1 MKRNVIA
8 LGVASAIAVLAGN
21 AFAGVVGNTVVG
33 TDTAVNPAGVGH
45 KLVFPYFTTQSDNA
59 TLINIVNTDTVRGKA
74 IKVRFRGA
82 GNSDDLYDFQ
92 VLMSPGDV
100 WTAAVT
106 QNADGVS
113 QLSTSDK
120 TCTIPSAVS
129 GAFTNVN
136 RLDSTKDTAAQTREG
151 YIEVINMADIVD
163 EIGRTTG
170 ANSGALTGT
179 LDLYSRVKHVSGVAP
194 CSGTAIDNLVNDIT
208 TTGDLY
214 AAGLGFPTTGLAGD
228 WIILNQANTAAWS
241 GSATALQVT
250 GGANAVFF
258 PQISDPYVFTN
269 VNKDAVTSVVTADP
283 LFVVG
288 SETSAGVVTTPIV
301 TASYFDF
308 PDLSTSYSSSGA
320 TVTRTAIEERNA
332 AAADMASVGLA
343 NEYVTDDG
351 IAAVTDLLFSQP
363 TRRFFVAA
371 NYGATTSS
379 AFVVRNKGGSGTTT
393 ATAAGTDGGYYN
405 GSNVTT
411 VVDRLICL
419 RNVVFRSWDREE
431 TTTSTQ
437 FVISPGTSTSYNI
450 CGEAAVT
457 SINNGGV
464 TTGSALNA
472 TVARNNIE
480 VPYVDGWM
488 SFNLGGSG
496 LPVIGSSFMRASNGA
511 VNYGFAFP
519 HKSAAAAF

>member
-21 AFAGVVGNTVVG
+21 AFAGVVQNGSAGTTSYNPNGLGNQ
-33 TDTAVNPAGVGH
+33 
-45 KLVFPYFTTQSDNA
+45 LVFPYFTTQGDNA

-74 IKVRFRGA
+74 VKVRFRGA
-82 GNSDDLYDFQ
+82 GNSDDIYDFQ

-113 QLSTSDK
+113 QLQTNDK
-120 TCTIPSAVS
+120 TCTIPSSVN

-163 EIGRTTG
+163 NTTV
-170 ANSGALTGT
+170 TT
-179 LDLYSRVKHVSGVAP
+179 DLFSRVKHVNGVAP
-194 CSGTAIDNLVNDIT
+194 CSGAAIDALVNDIT
-208 TTGDLY
+208 DTAGLT
-214 AAGLGFPTTGLAGD
+214 AAGMAFPTSGLAGD

-241 GSATALQVT
+241 GQAVALET
-250 GGANAVFF
+250 TNANAVFF
-258 PQISDPYVFTN
+258 PQT
-269 VNKDAVTSVVTADP
+269 DATYAATLGLTADP
-283 LFVVG
+283 LLVYGKVP
-288 SETSAGVVTTPIV
+288 SVS
-301 TASYFDF
+301 FDY
-308 PDLSTSYSSSGA
+308 PDLSTPYAGGTTNA
-320 TVTRTAIEERNA
+320 LVQRDNTTREL
-332 AAADMASVGLA
+332 ASTSVA
-343 NEYVTDDG
+343 NEYVTDDT

-363 TRRFFVAA
+363 MRRYYVAA
-371 NYGATTSS
+371 DYTATNAAGLPVRHVSVAPTNTSVVNVNY
-379 AFVVRNKGGSGTTT
+379 GTTT
-393 ATAAGTDGGYYN
+393 GDGVFYTAAQ
-405 GSNVTT
+405 TT

-419 RNVVFRSWDREE
+419 KSVSFRSWDREE

-437 FVISPGTSTSYNI
+437 FVISPGVSTTYNI

-464 TTGSALNA
+464 TTPSALNA
-472 TVARNNIE
+472 AVARNNIE

-488 SFNLGGSG
+488 SFNLGAG
-496 LPVIGSSFMRASNGA
+496 LPVLGASFMRASNGA
-511 VNYGFAFP
+511 VNYGFMFP
-519 HKSAAAAF
+519 SKNVAANP